1 MAEEHSTP
9 QDNGG
14 PFDLV
19 KLRERVEMMEQ
30 HGLTEVSLRRG
41 EERWQ
46 LRRGPREVLQTVPS
60 FSAPPAA
67 AAAFAPAPSA
77 PPAAGASAPAQAAP
91 REEGL
96 VIKSEAVGTFYTA
109 PSPDDPPFV
118 TVGTR
123 VEPDTTVCIIEAMK
137 VFNKIEAGLSG
148 VIAEILV
155 ESGDAVE
162 FGTPLFRVRPA

>member
-19 KLRERVEMMEQ
+19 KLRELVEMMEQ

-46 LRRGPREVLQTVPS
+46 LRRGPREVLQTVP
-60 FSAPPAA
+60 FSAAPPAA
-67 AAAFAPAPSA
+67 AM
-77 PPAAGASAPAQAAP
+77 SAPAAATSPAAPATPAAP

-96 VIKSEAVGTFYTA
+96 VIKSEAVGTFYTS
-109 PSPDDPPFV
+109 PSPEDPPFV

-148 VIAEILV
+148 VISEILV

>member
-1 MAEEHSTP
+1 MTEENSAP
-9 QDNGG
+9 QGDGG

-19 KLRERVEMMEQ
+19 KLRELVEMMEQ

-46 LRRGPREVLQTVPS
+46 LRRGPREVLQAVPH
-60 FSAPPAA
+60 FAAPPAA
-67 AAAFAPAPSA
+67 LG
-77 PPAAGASAPAQAAP
+77 AGASPVASQGASPGAPAQAPP
-91 REEGL
+91 REEGQI
-96 VIKSEAVGTFYTA
+96 IKSEAVGTFYLA

-118 TVGTR
+118 TIGTR

-137 VFNKIEAGLSG
+137 VFNKIEAGISG

-155 ESGDAVE
+155 ENGDAVE